1 MAYSFTG
8 NSLWLLVKQSD
19 LVTKLVLLLLLGMSI
34 ICWAIFLYKIILLRV
49 KRRQLNQ
56 MLQQL
61 KEVQTFEEM
70 RVITSGMIDT
80 LPGYFFKKKS
90 YRVEIFVEHDATK
103 THITQNECS
112 YLQQQI
118 EQNIDDLMRTE
129 ETYLPFLFTSASVS
143 PLLGLFGT
151 VWGLVHAFIRISE
164 KQSAD
169 ITTVAPGIAE
179 ALITTLQ
186 DYWLQFPALVMYH
199 YLVAQIRSIEY
210 QLYVVADKFNW
221 IIQRIFL
228 TRKNLK
234 GVMKCN
240 H

>member
-1 MAYSFTG
+1 MAYSLTG

-19 LVTKLVLLLLLGMSI
+19 LVTKLVLLLLLCMSI
-34 ICWAIFLYKIILLRV
+34 VCWAIFLYKIILLRV

-80 LPGYFFKKKS
+80 MPGYFLKKNLTVLKS
-90 YRVEIFVEHDATK
+90 LLEHDATK
-103 THITQNECS
+103 THITQSECA

-118 EQNIDDLMRTE
+118 EQNIDDLMTTE
-129 ETYLPFLFTSASVS
+129 ESYLPFLFTSATVS

-179 ALITTLQ
+179 ALITTLAG
-186 DYWLQFPALVMYH
+186 LLVAIPALVMYH
-199 YLVAQIRSIEY
+199 YLIAQIRSIEH
-210 QLYVVADKFNW
+210 QLFIVADKFNW
-221 IIQRIFL
+221 IIQRLFL
-228 TRKNLK
+228 KEKN
-234 GVMKCN
+234 
-240 H
+240 

>member
-1 MAYSFTG
+1 MAYFTG
-8 NSLWLLVKQSD
+8 NSLWMLVKQSD
-19 LVTKLVLLLLLGMSI
+19 LVTKLVLLILLCMSI
-34 ICWAIFLYKIILLRV
+34 VCWAIFLYKIILLRV

-80 LPGYFFKKKS
+80 LPGYFLKKNLTVLKS
-90 YRVEIFVEHDATK
+90 LLEYDPTK

-129 ETYLPFLFTSASVS
+129 ESYLPFLFTSATVS

-179 ALITTLQ
+179 ALITTLAG
-186 DYWLQFPALVMYH
+186 LLVAVPALVMYH
-199 YLVAQIRSIEY
+199 YLIAQIRSLEY
-210 QLYVVADKFNW
+210 LLFAVADKFNW
-221 IIQRIFL
+221 IVQKLFL
-228 TRKNLK
+228 KEKL
-234 GVMKCN
+234 
-240 H
+240 